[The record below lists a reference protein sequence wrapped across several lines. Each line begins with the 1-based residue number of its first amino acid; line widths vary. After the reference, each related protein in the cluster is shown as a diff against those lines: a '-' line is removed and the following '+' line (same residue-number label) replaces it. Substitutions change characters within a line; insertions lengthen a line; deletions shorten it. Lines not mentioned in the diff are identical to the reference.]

1 MQRQGSF
8 SQAEYAGKKKQTR
21 RDKFLAEMEQV
32 VPWARLVERLRPFY
46 PKGERGRPPIG
57 LERMLRLYFLQQ
69 WYGLADEALED
80 ALYDSQA
87 LRGFAG
93 IDLSVAAVPDATT
106 VLNFRHWLEEHDLTR
121 ALFDEVGAMLE
132 ERGLLMRQGTIVDAT
147 IIAAPPSTKNKSKA
161 RDPEMHQTKKGNQW
175 HFGMKAHIGVDVASG
190 VVHTVVGTAANEAD
204 INQTAALLH
213 GQEEAVFADA
223 GYTGADKRPE
233 LEDRD
238 VSWNIAIKRS
248 IIKALPKALR
258 DLAEPV
264 ERALSQVRAWVEH
277 PFHIVKNLFR
287 HKKLRYRGLAKN
299 TAQLH
304 TLFALANLVI
314 VKKTLLAQRRP
325 DHTRTLS
332 LIPKTTQETR
342 PQPRFLPPRPLPT
355 GRAARKSGVGRR
367 TVSYPR
373 NVQCFLSAHTFIFI
387 RINRYCRFCE
397 LEPRRLGS
405 QKVQSRLGFAAGN
418 RFPGVTSKRGVAKVR
433 KGHGRACC
441 SLVRAAAVGSAS
453 ALNQS

>member
-8 SQAEYAGKKKQTR
+8 AEAEYAGKKKQTR
-21 RDKFLAEMEQV
+21 RDKFLAEMDRA
-32 VPWARLVERLRPFY
+32 VPWTRLVARLAPLY

-57 LERMLRLYFLQQ
+57 LERMLRVYFVQQ
-69 WYGLADEALED
+69 WYGLADEAVED

-93 IDLSVAAVPDATT
+93 IELNRDPIPDATT
-106 VLNFRHWLEEHDLTR
+106 VLHFRHWLERHDL
-121 ALFDEVGAMLE
+121 AQGLFDEVSAMLE

-147 IIAAPPSTKNKSKA
+147 IIAAPSSTKNKQKS

-190 VVHTVVGTAANEAD
+190 LVHTLTGTAANEAD
-204 INQTAALLH
+204 IAQTAALLH
-213 GQEEAVFADA
+213 GEEEAVFGDA
-223 GYTGADKRPE
+223 GYTGAGKRPE
-233 LEDRD
+233 HEDRD

-248 IIKALPKALR
+248 IIKALPKRLR

-264 ERALSQVRAWVEH
+264 ERALAQVRAVVEH

-314 VKKTLLAQRRP
+314 VKKTLL
-325 DHTRTLS
+325 
-332 LIPKTTQETR
+332 
-342 PQPRFLPPRPLPT
+342 
-355 GRAARKSGVGRR
+355 
-367 TVSYPR
+367 
-373 NVQCFLSAHTFIFI
+373 
-387 RINRYCRFCE
+387 
-397 LEPRRLGS
+397 
-405 QKVQSRLGFAAGN
+405 VQSRA
-418 RFPGVTSKRGVAKVR
+418 
-433 KGHGRACC
+433 
-441 SLVRAAAVGSAS
+441 
-453 ALNQS
+453 

>member
-21 RDKFLAEMEQV
+21 RDKFLAEMERV
-32 VPWARLVERLRPFY
+32 VPWARLVERLRPLY

-57 LERMLRLYFLQQ
+57 LERMLRIYFLQQ

-93 IDLSVAAVPDATT
+93 IELNRDPIPDATT
-106 VLNFRHWLEEHDLTR
+106 LLHFRHWLERHDLTR
-121 ALFDEVGAMLE
+121 LVFEEIGAVLE

-147 IIAAPPSTKNKSKA
+147 IIAAPPSTKNQQKS

-190 VVHTVVGTAANEAD
+190 VVHTVVGTAANAAD
-204 INQTAALLH
+204 INQMAALLH
-213 GQEEAVFADA
+213 GRESDVFADA

-233 LEDRD
+233 HEDRE

-248 IIKALPKALR
+248 IIKALPKGLR

-287 HKKLRYRGLAKN
+287 HNKLRYRGLAKN

-314 VKKTLLAQRRP
+314 VKKTLLAQ
-325 DHTRTLS
+325 
-332 LIPKTTQETR
+332 
-342 PQPRFLPPRPLPT
+342 
-355 GRAARKSGVGRR
+355 
-367 TVSYPR
+367 
-373 NVQCFLSAHTFIFI
+373 
-387 RINRYCRFCE
+387 
-397 LEPRRLGS
+397 
-405 QKVQSRLGFAAGN
+405 
-418 RFPGVTSKRGVAKVR
+418 PG
-433 KGHGRACC
+433 
-441 SLVRAAAVGSAS
+441 
-453 ALNQS
+453 

>member
-8 SQAEYAGKKKQTR
+8 SQVEYAGKKKQTR
-21 RDKFLAEMEQV
+21 RDKFLAEMELV
-32 VPWARLVERLRPFY
+32 VPWARLVERLRPLY

-69 WYGLADEALED
+69 WYALADEALED

-93 IDLSVAAVPDATT
+93 IELNRDPVPDSTT
-106 VLNFRHWLEEHDLTR
+106 LLKFRHWLERHDLAK
-121 ALFDEVGAMLE
+121 ALFEEVGAMLE
-132 ERGLLMRQGTIVDAT
+132 ERGLSMRQGTIVDAT
-147 IIAAPPSTKNKSKA
+147 IIAAPPSTKNKNKA

-190 VVHTVVGTAANEAD
+190 VVHTLTGTAANEAD
-204 INQTAALLH
+204 INQAAALLH
-213 GQEEAVFADA
+213 GRESDVFADA

-248 IIKALPKALR
+248 IIKALPKAVR

-264 ERALSQVRAWVEH
+264 ERALAQVRAVVEH

-299 TAQLH
+299 TAQLYA
-304 TLFALANLVI
+304 LFALANLVI
-314 VKKTLLAQRRP
+314 IKQALLAQSP
-325 DHTRTLS
+325 
-332 LIPKTTQETR
+332 
-342 PQPRFLPPRPLPT
+342 
-355 GRAARKSGVGRR
+355 A
-367 TVSYPR
+367 
-373 NVQCFLSAHTFIFI
+373 
-387 RINRYCRFCE
+387 
-397 LEPRRLGS
+397 
-405 QKVQSRLGFAAGN
+405 
-418 RFPGVTSKRGVAKVR
+418 
-433 KGHGRACC
+433 
-441 SLVRAAAVGSAS
+441 
-453 ALNQS
+453 